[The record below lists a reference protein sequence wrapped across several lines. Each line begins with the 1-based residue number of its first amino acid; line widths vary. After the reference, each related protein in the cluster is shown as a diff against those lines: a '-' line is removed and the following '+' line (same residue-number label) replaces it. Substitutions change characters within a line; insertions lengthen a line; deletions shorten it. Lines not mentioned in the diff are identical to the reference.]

1 MLGVTS
7 GSELFWNSEGS
18 NFKKKKWHVNLD
30 SITFQ
35 RNYKNRIKISI
46 EKSTLDL
53 PWNYLKFSEH
63 QLFIIKKLITRM

>member
-35 RNYKNRIKISI
+35 RKSHKNFHWKINFGFTLKLPEI
-46 EKSTLDL
+46 LGASTF
-53 PWNYLKFSEH
+53 YH
-63 QLFIIKKLITRM
+63 